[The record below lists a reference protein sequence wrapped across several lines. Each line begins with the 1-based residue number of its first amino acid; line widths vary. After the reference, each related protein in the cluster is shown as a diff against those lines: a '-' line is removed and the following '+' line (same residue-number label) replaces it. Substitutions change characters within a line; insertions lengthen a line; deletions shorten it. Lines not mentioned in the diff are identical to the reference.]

1 MEFADFLVLE
11 DSSLLGD
18 EFYHRFGPH
27 FVWHDDR
34 AHPIERRLRVARRS
48 QTDMGTIAVWAF
60 FILWGIGLIQSLVHR
75 NLSLAFNFAFQ
86 MYVAREF
93 VVGDVGSNWTTIIVA
108 IFVCWGVFVLS
119 CIPSAIMRAR
129 QRARWEREGKG
140 KLA

>member
-1 MEFADFLVLE
+1 MNVREANELGYREAKAHPILIFGLYGICAGVVEFAEFLVLE

-34 AHPIERRLRVARRS
+34 AHPIERRLSAARWS

-86 MYVAREF
+86 C
-93 VVGDVGSNWTTIIVA
+93 T
-108 IFVCWGVFVLS
+108 
-119 CIPSAIMRAR
+119 
-129 QRARWEREGKG
+129 
-140 KLA
+140 